1 MVHTY
6 IDMLIVTFEASYVI
20 LYLSNVEVQE
30 LHHQAMGAPVGDL
43 RRALHEVVVRR
54 AQPFEHVTLSPERAV
69 IFRAALEELQSHR
82 GSVKDGDSAV
92 NHATT
97 ASSNLEIFDDC
108 L

>member
-1 MVHTY
+1 
-6 IDMLIVTFEASYVI
+6 
-20 LYLSNVEVQE
+20 
-30 LHHQAMGAPVGDL
+30 MGAPVGDL

-54 AQPFEHVTLSPERAV
+54 AKFFEHVTLPPERAV

-82 GSVKDGDSAV
+82 GSVKDRDSAV

-97 ASSNLEIFDDC
+97 TRSNLKTIGITLGVFGFEIRTASVSGKVI